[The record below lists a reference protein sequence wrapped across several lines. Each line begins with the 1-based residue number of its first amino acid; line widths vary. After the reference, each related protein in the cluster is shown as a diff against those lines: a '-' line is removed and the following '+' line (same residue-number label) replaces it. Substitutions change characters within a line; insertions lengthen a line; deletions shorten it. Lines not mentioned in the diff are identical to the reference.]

1 MTVWHADPTLLL
13 DYARGDID
21 EARAYSVEAHLL
33 VCETCRV
40 TLARGVDREPLKRI
54 WAEIEEVVDAPRPGI
69 VEHGL
74 LRLGVREHVA
84 RLLAATPSLRL
95 SWFAAEAVALGFA
108 VLAANGAARGAH
120 PDLGLLVFL
129 VVAAILPVG
138 GVAVAYGPG
147 VDPTYEVGVASP
159 MRSHRLLLIRAAAV
173 LATSTLLAGGAALL
187 LPQLDWEVAVWL
199 LPSLGLVLASLAL
212 ATAVRPLT
220 ASGAVTCVWI
230 AVAMT
235 AAYHRDDRLI
245 VFRGAGQVAFVLVIL
260 VSALVLA
267 RRREVLDT
275 GRSG

>member
-33 VCETCRV
+33 ACATCRAA
-40 TLARGVDREPLKRI
+40 LACGADRELLKRM

-69 VEHGL
+69 VERSL

-108 VLAANGAARGAH
+108 VLAANGAARRAH
-120 PDLGLLVFL
+120 PDLGLLLFL
-129 VVAAILPVG
+129 VVAALLPVG

-159 MRSHRLLLIRAAAV
+159 MPTHRLLLIRAAAV
-173 LATSTLLAGGAALL
+173 LATSTLLAGGAAPL
-187 LPQLDWEVAVWL
+187 LPQLNWGVAAWL

-212 ATAVRPLT
+212 ATVVRPLV
-220 ASGAVTCVWI
+220 ASGAVTFVWI

-235 AAYHRDDRLI
+235 AAYHQHDRLI
-245 VFRGAGQVAFVLVIL
+245 VFRGGGQVAFVFVIT
-260 VSALVLA
+260 VSALVLGW
-267 RRREVLDT
+267 RREAFDG
-275 GRSG
+275 GRSE